1 MTDSPAS
8 LTPAPSLE
16 AAHQVAAMCR
26 ALHAPSVSMGALV
39 DVLVARSAA
48 EGLAAAA
55 TDLERIRSAGARLH
69 ALIEQFTE
77 APRLAREQPDVWL
90 AACAH
95 LRHDLRTPLNAV
107 KGYGDMLVD
116 DWRDDGQQALV
127 GELQR
132 VLAVADQLLVLI
144 DAAPLGA

>member
-1 MTDSPAS
+1 MTDTGAS
-8 LTPAPSLE
+8 LTPSQSRE
-16 AAHQVAAMCR
+16 AAQQVATMCR
-26 ALHAPSVSMGALV
+26 GLHVPSAAMGALV
-39 DVLVARSAA
+39 DALVSRSAA
-48 EGLAAAA
+48 DGLTAAAA
-55 TDLERIRSAGARLH
+55 DLDRIRTACARLH
-69 ALIEQFTE
+69 ALIEQFTD
-77 APRLAREQPDVWL
+77 APHLARGQPELWL
-90 AACAH
+90 AARAH

-116 DWRDDGQQALV
+116 DWRDEGQDAAV